1 MTIIIYEQ
9 QKKAQAQGLC
19 FTSTMI
25 YTAAGTHTHSYCP
38 FLLLIMSPN
47 DGWPFTAWGAGDE
60 LKWWGQW
67 GRVAEPAV
75 TPYRGCQPS
84 FGHFKV
90 V

>member
-38 FLLLIMSPN
+38 F
-47 DGWPFTAWGAGDE
+47 
-60 LKWWGQW
+60 
-67 GRVAEPAV
+67 
-75 TPYRGCQPS
+75 
-84 FGHFKV
+84 
-90 V
+90 